1 MSIYDTLNKEQQE
14 AVFCTEGPLLILAG
28 AGSGKT
34 RVITHRIAYLMQE
47 CDVNPW
53 NILAITFT
61 NKAAGEMRDRV
72 DRLIG
77 FGSESIWISTFHS
90 MCVRILRRHADLVGY
105 DTRFTIYDA
114 DDARSLVRQCMK
126 QLDIDTKM
134 LSDRTVGAAISRAKN
149 LLQTP
154 DMYLEAAKNSRE
166 ENFQTDKIADI
177 YRLYDELLRR
187 NNAMDFDDLL
197 MRTAQLFTAYD
208 EVLQTYQERFRYI
221 CVDEYQDTN
230 KAQFELVRMLAGKY
244 RNLCVVG
251 DDDQSIYKF
260 RGADIRNILDFEKV
274 YPDAKVIR
282 LEQNYRSTQNI
293 LSAANAVIA
302 NNRNRK
308 AKKLWTDK
316 GDGSLIHL
324 RELETGDEEA
334 AFVASDI
341 RRKRQENPSLH
352 YADFA
357 VLYRSNAQS
366 RALEDQFVAQ
376 SIPYNI
382 VGGHNFYDRME
393 VKDILS
399 YLRTIDNGRDDINT
413 QRIINIPKR
422 GIGATTITHVQE
434 FASQNGISFF
444 DALERADEITT
455 IARGRAKIAPFV
467 DLIHTLRDFAGS
479 NSIDDTIRKITE
491 LTDYEEYLKNYDEP
505 TAQDRIAN
513 VNELIS
519 KAASYE
525 EGAEASGEDAPTLS
539 GFLEDVSLVA
549 DIDQVGGDDR
559 VLLMTLHAAKG
570 LEFPHVYIT
579 GMEENIF
586 PSYMAVNSEDPDAI
600 EEERR
605 LAYVGITRAKEDLT
619 LTAAQMRM
627 IRGQY
632 QLNELSRFVDE
643 IPDELLDREEDEEA
657 GSFSSGTD
665 FYGGTS
671 RWKKK
676 NAFDEDL
683 SFSSDDDDSIPF
695 ADARGVVGG
704 KSRYGSS
711 YSGGDSSPR
720 ASVRGTYAGTGKLP
734 AGSAKAKPSRPKATY
749 VPPHTE
755 ESKKPWI
762 ARQGVS
768 SLQKGMPKIETPDY
782 VVGDRVRH
790 IKYGD
795 GTVKAMEKGPR
806 DWKVTVVFDGGDQ
819 RILYAAFAKLQ
830 KI

>member
-1 MSIYDTLNKEQQE
+1 
-14 AVFCTEGPLLILAG
+14 
-28 AGSGKT
+28 
-34 RVITHRIAYLMQE
+34 
-47 CDVNPW
+47 
-53 NILAITFT
+53 
-61 NKAAGEMRDRV
+61 
-72 DRLIG
+72 
-77 FGSESIWISTFHS
+77 
-90 MCVRILRRHADLVGY
+90 
-105 DTRFTIYDA
+105 
-114 DDARSLVRQCMK
+114 
-126 QLDIDTKM
+126 
-134 LSDRTVGAAISRAKN
+134 
-149 LLQTP
+149 
-154 DMYLEAAKNSRE
+154 
-166 ENFQTDKIADI
+166 
-177 YRLYDELLRR
+177 
-187 NNAMDFDDLL
+187 
-197 MRTAQLFTAYD
+197 
-208 EVLQTYQERFRYI
+208 
-221 CVDEYQDTN
+221 
-230 KAQFELVRMLAGKY
+230 
-244 RNLCVVG
+244 
-251 DDDQSIYKF
+251 
-260 RGADIRNILDFEKV
+260 
-274 YPDAKVIR
+274 
-282 LEQNYRSTQNI
+282 
-293 LSAANAVIA
+293 
-302 NNRNRK
+302 
-308 AKKLWTDK
+308 
-316 GDGSLIHL
+316 
-324 RELETGDEEA
+324 
-334 AFVASDI
+334 
-341 RRKRQENPSLH
+341 
-352 YADFA
+352 
-357 VLYRSNAQS
+357 
-366 RALEDQFVAQ
+366 
-376 SIPYNI
+376 
-382 VGGHNFYDRME
+382 ME

-525 EGAEASGEDAPTLS
+525 EGAEASGEEAPTLS

-643 IPDELLDREEDEEA
+643 IPDELLDREEDEEK

-711 YSGGDSSPR
+711 YFGGDSSPR

-734 AGSAKAKPSRPKATY
+734 AGRAKAKPSRPKATY

>member
-72 DRLIG
+72 DKLIG

-90 MCVRILRRHADLVGY
+90 MCVRILRRHADLMGY

-114 DDARSLVRQCMK
+114 DDARSLIRQCMK
-126 QLDIDTKM
+126 ELDIDTKM
-134 LSDRTVGAAISRAKN
+134 LSDRTVAAAISRAKN

-154 DMYLEAAKNSRE
+154 DMYLESVKGTKD
-166 ENFQTDKIADI
+166 ENFLTIKTADV
-177 YRLYDELLRR
+177 YRLYDERLRR

-197 MRTAQLFTAYD
+197 MRTAQLFASYD

-221 CVDEYQDTN
+221 SVDEYQDTN

-302 NNRNRK
+302 NNTKRK

-324 RELETGDEEA
+324 RELGTGAEEA

-341 RRKRQENPSLH
+341 RRKKEETPSLN

-366 RALEDQFVAQ
+366 RELEDQFVAQ

-413 QRIINIPKR
+413 QRIINVPKR
-422 GIGATTITHVQE
+422 GIGATTIAHVQE
-434 FASQNGISFF
+434 FATANGISFF
-444 DALERADEITT
+444 DALERADEIPT
-455 IARGRAKIAPFV
+455 IARGRGKIAPFV
-467 DLIHTLRDFAGS
+467 DLIRTLRAFAESSG
-479 NSIDDTIRKITE
+479 IEETIKKVVE
-491 LTDYEEYLKNYDEP
+491 LTDYEAYLRDYDEP
-505 TAQDRIAN
+505 TADDRIAN
-513 VNELIS
+513 VDELIS

-525 EGAEASGEDAPTLS
+525 EGAEASEEAPTLS

-559 VLLMTLHAAKG
+559 VLLMTLHSAKG

-586 PSYMAVNSEDPDAI
+586 PSYMALNGGDEDAI

-619 LTAAQMRM
+619 LTAAQMRL

-632 QLNELSRFVDE
+632 QCNELSRFVEE
-643 IPDELLDREEDEEA
+643 IPDALLDCEDEED
-657 GSFSSGTD
+657 GFSPDMG
-665 FYGGTS
+665 
-671 RWKKK
+671 RWKRKD
-676 NAFDEDL
+676 AFEDE
-683 SFSSDDDDSIPF
+683 DDDSIPF
-695 ADARGVVGG
+695 ADARGVIGG

-711 YSGGDSSPR
+711 FGASSAPR
-720 ASVRGTYAGTGKLP
+720 ASVRGSYAGSGKLP
-734 AGSAKAKPSRPKATY
+734 AASPKPHASRPRATY
-749 VPPHTE
+749 VPPHTD

-762 ARQGVS
+762 ARQGGLS
-768 SLQKGMPKIETPDY
+768 SLQKGMPSIQTPDY

-790 IKYGD
+790 IKYGE

-819 RILYAAFAKLQ
+819 RILYAAFAKLE